1 MGDLISMLSKLHRA
15 LYPCLLVFC
24 TPSSFAQPELEDFEI
39 HSMYETWRLPANETM
54 GVIGLGVSKSFGDYA
69 RLGIDFFD
77 AVEGRRGGFIT
88 LGMSAAVEYPVS
100 DRWFVEAGLFLG
112 AGSGNGG
119 YELAGG
125 GLMVRESVGLKYA
138 MTNQDAASL
147 GWSHVGFPEG
157 GKIQSNQ
164 VYFSYQRA
172 FQALFQEGKPIFAS
186 SDTRDAVWGDY
197 EAGHQQ
203 PGFIVRDVHVPV
215 STKRLD
221 GMPQRNLQQVGI
233 EWKSYLGSHTFVR
246 AETVG
251 AMGGGS
257 AGYMHLMAGLG
268 TEYALSEH
276 MTAEVSL
283 NLGGG
288 GGGGVDT
295 GGGLLA
301 EATMGVRREIFD
313 AWFLKAAVGRVTAPT
328 GQFSG
333 TVYSMGLGRDFGIS
347 SRRHHDPADL
357 YRLDY
362 HPIRIRA
369 TQQTY
374 FGRDSDWRTLP
385 DKNISNLGVQVDYFI
400 NPNVFFTGQGLA
412 AYTGDAGAYMTG
424 LVGIGYQWVLTDR
437 FFAEGEALVGAG
449 GGGGLNVGSGLVNQ
463 LNLGIGYRLSDS
475 VSLMG
480 TIGEM
485 RAVNGPFRA
494 TVAGVSLAYHFNL
507 LSLQN

>member
-1 MGDLISMLSKLHRA
+1 MGDLIAMLSKLHRA
-15 LYPCLLVFC
+15 LYLCLLVFC
-24 TPSSFAQPELEDFEI
+24 PPSSFAQPELEDFEI
-39 HSMYETWRLPANETM
+39 HSMYETWRLPVDETM
-54 GVIGLGVSKSFGDYA
+54 GVVGLGVSKSFGDYA

-77 AVEGRRGGFIT
+77 AIEGRRGGFIT
-88 LGMSAAVEYPVS
+88 LGMSAALEYPVS

-112 AGSGNGG
+112 AGSGSGG

-147 GWSHVGFPEG
+147 GWSHVDFPEG
-157 GKIQSNQ
+157 GKIQSSQ

-172 FQALFQEGKPIFAS
+172 FQALFQVGKPIFAS
-186 SDTRDAVWGDY
+186 SDTRDAVWDDH

-203 PGFIVRDVHVPV
+203 PGLIVRHVHVPV

-221 GMPQRNLQQVGI
+221 GMPQRNLQQVGV
-233 EWKSYLGSHTFVR
+233 EWKSYLGSHTFFR

-251 AMGGGS
+251 AMGGSS

-268 TEYALSEH
+268 TEYALSEN
-276 MTAEVSL
+276 MTAEASL

-301 EATMGVRREIFD
+301 EATLGVRRNIFD
-313 AWFLKAAVGRVTAPT
+313 AWFMKAAVGHVTAPN
-328 GQFSG
+328 GKFSG
-333 TVYSMGLGRDFGIS
+333 TTYSMGLGRDFGIS
-347 SRRHHDPADL
+347 SRRHHDSADP

-362 HPIRIRA
+362 HPIRMRA

-374 FGRDSDWRTLP
+374 FGRGSGWRTRP
-385 DKNISNLGVQVDYFI
+385 DKNVSNLGVQVDYFI
-400 NPNVFFTGQGLA
+400 SPNVFLTGQGLA
-412 AYTGDAGAYMTG
+412 AYAGDAGAYMTG
-424 LVGIGYQWVLTDR
+424 LVGMGYRWVLTDR
-437 FFAEGEALVGAG
+437 FFAEGEALAGAG

-463 LNLGIGYRLSDS
+463 LNIGIGYQLSDS
-475 VSLMG
+475 VSLLG